1 MRLSVLDTYIFF
13 PNYFSNRY
21 VFLHF
26 RQKNASEPTH
36 LRFKKDEPQ
45 KAENVTVEGTCCWKI
60 CSTQDNCSQL
70 MEEGQNMELKIEDIF
85 KIDVI
90 SCQVLTG
97 SIASNGVKGE
107 FIFFGS
113 FMFVSFCCLFA
124 IVFFLA

>member
-1 MRLSVLDTYIFF
+1 MIYIF
-13 PNYFSNRY
+13 
-21 VFLHF
+21 FLHF

-36 LRFKKDEPQ
+36 LRLKKDEPQ

-70 MEEGQNMELKIEDIF
+70 MEEGQNIKLKIEDIF